1 LQSDLVIFDD
11 KRHPVMLAHAQVAA
25 NFGRNGDL
33 PFSSSRCV
41 ILESIARVYFE
52 PGAVYGFKD
61 DAA

>member
-1 LQSDLVIFDD
+1 
-11 KRHPVMLAHAQVAA
+11 MLAHAQVAA